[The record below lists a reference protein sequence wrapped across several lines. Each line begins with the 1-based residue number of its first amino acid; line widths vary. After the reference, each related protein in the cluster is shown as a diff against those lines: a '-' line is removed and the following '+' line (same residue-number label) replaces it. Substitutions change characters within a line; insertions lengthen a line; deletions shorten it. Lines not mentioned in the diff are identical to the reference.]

1 MMLTFIIIHGG
12 TWHVFKWIGMVFPS
26 FTWSK
31 CQNRRPSIYPCNYK
45 SFPPLFFL
53 LSFFLSPFLFLL
65 FLSSLPPFLI
75 LFIFKFVTNAW
86 RKYQSSSNI
95 WQEFKFSLQRESP
108 NFYLVKTFILLS
120 LLFPVLSK
128 MPCTSRKR
136 EKKLKPGRSLN
147 CNVSIQKNTEVSTII
162 IGNSM

>member
-1 MMLTFIIIHGG
+1 MEGLDMYSNELVWYFHHLHEANVRTEDPQFILVIISPSLPFFPCCLSSSPPFFFCFFYLLSLPFSSSLFSSLWLTHEENTRALQIYDKNSNL
-12 TWHVFKWIGMVFPS
+12 VFK
-26 FTWSK
+26 
-31 CQNRRPSIYPCNYK
+31 
-45 SFPPLFFL
+45 
-53 LSFFLSPFLFLL
+53 
-65 FLSSLPPFLI
+65 
-75 LFIFKFVTNAW
+75 
-86 RKYQSSSNI
+86 
-95 WQEFKFSLQRESP
+95 ESP